1 MKRRALLS
9 ASMGAA
15 AIAALPARAQS
26 APRRVGFL
34 HPGKVEPGN
43 VRLAAFAEGLRN
55 KGFVEGR
62 NVSVV
67 VRAADYDAG
76 RTAQFAADL
85 VDSKV
90 DVLFV
95 VGSSAIQEARV
106 RTSTLPI
113 VALDLEADPVAS
125 GFVASLA
132 RPGGNLTGLFF
143 DYAEFSGKWLELM
156 GEIVPELKHVAALWD
171 PSTSAVQVDAAQAV
185 AKSRGVALE
194 VIKVDAPSAIEP
206 GFKTAA
212 GMNVQAVMALTSPM
226 FGTLPRQVADAAL
239 RRRLPAITMFPEFAE
254 VGGLIAYGTDQRDL
268 YRQSG
273 EMVGKVLAGAKP
285 ADLPVERPQR
295 ILLAVNMR
303 TAATLGVTIP
313 QVILLR
319 ADQVIE

>member
-1 MKRRALLS
+1 LKRRGFLAAGAVL
-9 ASMGAA
+9 ASLPGEAQSP
-15 AIAALPARAQS
+15 PARI
-26 APRRVGFL
+26 GFV
-34 HPGKVEPGN
+34 HPGRLNAGDI
-43 VRLAAFAEGLRN
+43 RLAVFAEGLRA
-55 KGFVEGR
+55 KGFIEGK

-67 VRAADYDAG
+67 TRAAEFDPG
-76 RTAQFAADL
+76 RLAQFIGEM

-90 DVLFV
+90 DLLFV
-95 VGSSAIQEARV
+95 VGSRAIQEARV

-156 GEIVPELKHVAALWD
+156 GEIVPELKHVAAIWD
-171 PSTSAVQVDAAQAV
+171 PATTAIQVDAARAV
-185 AKSRGVALE
+185 AKSRGVELE
-194 VIKVDAPSAIEP
+194 VVKVDTPSSIEP
-206 GFKTAA
+206 GFKAA
-212 GMNVQAVMALTSPM
+212 ADKKVQAVLVLTSPL
-226 FGTLPRQVADAAL
+226 FGNLPRQIADAAL

-273 EMVGKVLAGAKP
+273 EIAGKLLAGAKP
-285 ADLPVERPQR
+285 ADLPVERPAR
-295 ILLAVNMR
+295 ILLAVNMK
-303 TAATLGVTIP
+303 TAATLGVIIP

>member
-1 MKRRALLS
+1 MRRRSLL
-9 ASMGAA
+9 AGAA
-15 AIAALPARAQS
+15 AVVARPARAQVPP
-26 APRRVGFL
+26 AKVGFL
-34 HPGKVEPGN
+34 HPG
-43 VRLAAFAEGLRN
+43 RLAAGDVRLVTFAEGLRA
-55 KGFVEGR
+55 KGFAEGR
-62 NVSVV
+62 NVAVV
-67 VRAADYDAG
+67 ARAAEFDAG
-76 RTAQFAADL
+76 RLAQFAGELIDA
-85 VDSKV
+85 KV

-95 VGSSAIQEARV
+95 VGTRAVQEARS
-106 RTSTLPI
+106 RTQTLPI

-132 RPGGNLTGLFF
+132 RPSGNLTGLFF

-156 GEIVPELKHVAALWD
+156 GEIVPELQHVAALWD
-171 PSTSAVQVDAAQAV
+171 SSTSAVQVEAAQAV
-185 AKSRGVALE
+185 ARARGVALE
-194 VIKVDAPSAIEP
+194 VIKVDSPSAIGA

-212 GMNVQAVMALTSPM
+212 GLKVQAVLVLTSPL
-226 FGTLPRQVADAAL
+226 FGTLPHQIADAAL

-273 EMVGKVLAGAKP
+273 EIVGKVLGGTRP

-295 ILLAVNMR
+295 ILLAVNMK

>member
-1 MKRRALLS
+1 VKRRAFLS
-9 ASMGAA
+9 AAGGAA
-15 AIAALPARAQS
+15 TLAARPAFAQS
-26 APRRVGFL
+26 ALRRVGFL
-34 HPGKVEPGN
+34 HPGKVEPGD
-43 VRLAAFAEGLRN
+43 VRLSTFAEGLRS
-55 KGFVEGR
+55 KGFVEGKT
-62 NVSVV
+62 VSVV
-67 VRAADYDAG
+67 VRAADFDPGRVAQYAG
-76 RTAQFAADL
+76 EL
-85 VDSKV
+85 IDSKV

-95 VGSSAIQEARV
+95 VGSRAIQEART
-106 RTSTLPI
+106 RTQSLPI

-125 GFVASLA
+125 GFVASLV

-156 GEIVPELKHVAALWD
+156 GEIVPDLKHVAVMWD
-171 PSTSAVQVDAAQAV
+171 PATSAVQVDAAQAV
-185 AKSRGVALE
+185 ATARGVALE
-194 VIKVDAPSAIEP
+194 VVKVDSPSSIEP

-212 GMNVQAVMALTSPM
+212 GMKVQAVLVLTSPL

-239 RRRLPAITMFPEFAE
+239 RQRLPAITMFPEFAE

-273 EMVGKVLAGAKP
+273 EIAGKVLGGVKP

-295 ILLAVNMR
+295 ILLAVNMK
-303 TAATLGVTIP
+303 TAAALGVSIP